1 MSNKFKIIDSHSHY
15 DDESF
20 NEDREEVLNQI
31 TSNGVIGILN
41 CASSYESL
49 KATDEL
55 TKKYDYIYGALGI
68 HPENANEMND
78 DVLKEI
84 KSYIK
89 ENSKIIAIGEIGLDY
104 YWDENPS
111 KEIQKEVFIGE
122 SGCGKSMM
130 ALSIMG
136 LVPIPPGRIA
146 GGEILYCGTDLLTL
160 EKDAILDIRG
170 KRIAMIFQEPM
181 NSLNPVFTVGNQL
194 VETLLRH
201 EDMTRRDAWDKSVDM
216 LKAVGIPSPE
226 KRMHDYSFQMSGG
239 MRQRVM
245 IAMSLCLDPDI
256 LIADEPTTALDVTV
270 QAQILD
276 LLREMQDR
284 VGASIIMITHDLGV
298 VAEVSDKVAVM
309 YAGRKVEEGSVEQI
323 LFNPQHPYTKALKGC
338 IPHLQ
343 RTPTSG
349 RHRLHEI
356 PGMVLGMA
364 ELGKDRCSFYERCPC
379 GKPECMEHNPPAKA
393 IDAGH
398 EVACWLYS

>member
-1 MSNKFKIIDSHSHY
+1 M
-15 DDESF
+15 
-20 NEDREEVLNQI
+20 EDILLEVRDLQVEFS
-31 TSNGVIGILN
+31 TKMGIVRVLDKVN
-41 CASSYESL
+41 L
-49 KATDEL
+49 KVDPRQTV
-55 TKKYDYIYGALGI
+55 GI
-68 HPENANEMND
+68 
-78 DVLKEI
+78 
-84 KSYIK
+84 
-89 ENSKIIAIGEIGLDY
+89 
-104 YWDENPS
+104 
-111 KEIQKEVFIGE
+111 IGE

-130 ALSIMG
+130 ALSVMG

-146 GGEILYCGTDLLTL
+146 GGEILYRGTDLLKL

-194 VETLLRH
+194 AETLLRH
-201 EDMTRRDAWDKSVDM
+201 EDMTKRDAWDKSVEM

-276 LLREMQDR
+276 LLQEMQDR

-309 YAGRKVEEGSVEQI
+309 YAGRKVED
-323 LFNPQHPYTKALKGC
+323 PQHPYTKALKGC

-343 RTPTSG
+343 QTPAPG

-356 PGMVLGMA
+356 SGMVLGMS
-364 ELGKDRCSFYERCPC
+364 ELGKDRCSFYERCPY
-379 GKPECMEHNPPAKA
+379 GKPECMEHNPPMKA
-393 IDAGH
+393 VDAGH

>member
-1 MSNKFKIIDSHSHY
+1 MSLLDIKNLSVRFGDTTAVPVVDGLDLSVDKGEVLAIVGESGSGKSVTMMALMGLIDAPGWVSADHLRFDGHDMLTLKGRQRRRIVGKDMAMVFQDPMTALNPSY
-15 DDESF
+15 TVGYQI
-20 NEDREEVLNQI
+20 EEVLR
-31 TSNGVIGILN
+31 LH
-41 CASSYESL
+41 
-49 KATDEL
+49 
-55 TKKYDYIYGALGI
+55 LG
-68 HPENANEMND
+68 
-78 DVLKEI
+78 L
-84 KSYIK
+84 
-89 ENSKIIAIGEIGLDY
+89 
-104 YWDENPS
+104 
-111 KEIQKEVFIGE
+111 
-122 SGCGKSMM
+122 
-130 ALSIMG
+130 
-136 LVPIPPGRIA
+136 
-146 GGEILYCGTDLLTL
+146 
-160 EKDAILDIRG
+160 RG
-170 KRIAMIFQEPM
+170 KALRQRALELLERVEIPAAASRLDAYPH
-181 NSLNPVFTVGNQL
+181 QL
-194 VETLLRH
+194 
-201 EDMTRRDAWDKSVDM
+201 
-216 LKAVGIPSPE
+216 
-226 KRMHDYSFQMSGG
+226 SGG
-239 MRQRVM
+239 MSQRVA
-245 IAMSLCLDPDI
+245 IAMAIAAEPKL

>member
-1 MSNKFKIIDSHSHY
+1 MQQMSRAAIFRLPGSFIQSKYVRSARIVKRVLAHAVDRDLPVQMRAGGVAGRADITDRLALGDLLAGGDRDGTHVAIERGDAVAMVDDDTVAITGHSAGR
-15 DDESF
+15 DDRAAVGR
-20 NEDREEVLNQI
+20 NDARAIARADVH
-31 TSNGVIGILN
+31 TGVILLRVIDRVV
-41 CASSYESL
+41 AP
-49 KATDEL
+49 AEL
-55 TKKYDYIYGALGI
+55 RRDRMAGRARPHHGAGG
-68 HPENANEMND
+68 AV
-78 DVLKEI
+78 VLAR
-84 KSYIK
+84 
-89 ENSKIIAIGEIGLDY
+89 IIAGV
-104 YWDENPS
+104 
-111 KEIQKEVFIGE
+111 VF
-122 SGCGKSMM
+122 
-130 ALSIMG
+130 
-136 LVPIPPGRIA
+136 LVRLFLA
-146 GGEILYCGTDLLTL
+146 
-160 EKDAILDIRG
+160 
-170 KRIAMIFQEPM
+170 
-181 NSLNPVFTVGNQL
+181 
-194 VETLLRH
+194 
-201 EDMTRRDAWDKSVDM
+201 
-216 LKAVGIPSPE
+216 
-226 KRMHDYSFQMSGG
+226 
-239 MRQRVM
+239 
-245 IAMSLCLDPDI
+245 
-256 LIADEPTTALDVTV
+256 
-270 QAQILD
+270 AQILD

>member
-1 MSNKFKIIDSHSHY
+1 MTTPLV
-15 DDESF
+15 SF
-20 NEDREEVLNQI
+20 NHLSVSFAGERSRVRAVQEVSFTIQAGQ
-31 TSNGVIGILN
+31 TVGV
-41 CASSYESL
+41 
-49 KATDEL
+49 
-55 TKKYDYIYGALGI
+55 
-68 HPENANEMND
+68 
-78 DVLKEI
+78 V
-84 KSYIK
+84 
-89 ENSKIIAIGEIGLDY
+89 
-104 YWDENPS
+104 
-111 KEIQKEVFIGE
+111 GE
-122 SGCGKSMM
+122 SGCGKSVTAM
-130 ALSIMG
+130 ALMG
-136 LVPIPPGRIA
+136 LLPPQTARID
-146 GGEILYCGTDLLTL
+146 GGEIRFADRDLLRL
-160 EKDAILDIRG
+160 KARQMADLRG
-170 KRIAMIFQEPM
+170 HQLAMIFQEPM
-181 NSLNPVFTVGNQL
+181 SALNPVLTIGEQLCEPPTCHLGATPKAAWHQAIQLLSEVGL
-194 VETLLRH
+194 ARGDSL
-201 EDMTRRDAWDKSVDM
+201 MTRYPHQ
-216 LKAVGIPSPE
+216 L
-226 KRMHDYSFQMSGG
+226 SGG
-239 MRQRVM
+239 MLQRVM
-245 IAMSLCLDPDI
+245 IAMALSCRPKL

>member
-1 MSNKFKIIDSHSHY
+1 MEDNKNLVEVKNL
-15 DDESF
+15 EVSF
-20 NEDREEVLNQI
+20 FTYAGEVKA
-31 TSNGVIGILN
+31 VRGI
-41 CASSYESL
+41 SYNL
-49 KATDEL
+49 KPGEVM
-55 TKKYDYIYGALGI
+55 GI
-68 HPENANEMND
+68 
-78 DVLKEI
+78 V
-84 KSYIK
+84 
-89 ENSKIIAIGEIGLDY
+89 
-104 YWDENPS
+104 
-111 KEIQKEVFIGE
+111 GE
-122 SGCGKSMM
+122 SGSGKSVSSYG
-130 ALSIMG
+130 LMG
-136 LVPIPPGRIA
+136 IIPEPGKVI
-146 GGEILYCGTDLLTL
+146 GGQILFEGRDVTAMSEKELLKIRGKDISMIFQDPMTSLNPLFTIGNQIEESLRKHTSLDKDQRQKRMVELLTL
-160 EKDAILDIRG
+160 
-170 KRIAMIFQEPM
+170 
-181 NSLNPVFTVGNQL
+181 
-194 VETLLRH
+194 
-201 EDMTRRDAWDKSVDM
+201 
-216 LKAVGIPSPE
+216 VGINQPE
-226 KRMHDYSFQMSGG
+226 KRLKQYPHEFSGG